1 MINVVV
7 DKRLYSILLSPCV
20 TNKSC
25 YISEKFSYVAFK
37 VLKNSTKKEI
47 KKAVEVLFNVKVLMV
62 KTLNVKGTSRVF
74 KGTSGKTKSWK
85 KAYVRLEPGHGINF
99 VDPVE

>member
-1 MINVVV
+1 MSNVL

-25 YISEKFSYVAFK
+25 HISEKFSYVVFK

-47 KKAVEVLFNVKVLMV
+47 KKAVETLFNVRVLIV
-62 KTLNVKGTSRVF
+62 RTLNVKGTSRVF
-74 KGTSGKTKSWK
+74 KRISGKTKSWK
-85 KAYVRLEPGHGINF
+85 KAYVRLESGHGINF
-99 VDPVE
+99 VDPIE